1 MCAASGSPG
10 RTTAE
15 LLSNNAPK
23 FTFPTLSEK
32 QEVGAQASIPA
43 VVKVIVVYNENT
55 VVFEED

>member
-1 MCAASGSPG
+1 
-10 RTTAE
+10 
-15 LLSNNAPK
+15 LSNNAPK
-23 FTFPTLSEK
+23 FTFPALSEK